1 MSGAAEIIVL
11 IVVSLVASLGAGL
24 GTGLAGLSAA
34 AVIAPM
40 LATFLGVNTY
50 EAVAIALASDILASA
65 VSAFVYAKNKNIDIK
80 NGLLMMACVLVF
92 CVIGT
97 FVGLLFPQK
106 AMGILSIFG
115 TTFIGLKFIIFPE
128 KEGKEPKQRSKKMKI
143 ILSIAVGCIIGFQ
156 CGFVGIGGGM
166 LMLFALNMLLG
177 YELKKAVGTSV
188 FIMSVT
194 ALTGSVGHFALI
206 GIANSGA
213 SVPSWLS
220 NAISQTAG
228 AGSIGM
234 KTWQEWAIL
243 GICIVFTMVFAQVA
257 AIFANKVNKRI
268 QNLATGITLTV
279 LGVVM
284 LVFQIVTFLAA
295 KG

>member
-1 MSGAAEIIVL
+1 MTGAAEVIVIIL
-11 IVVSLVASLGAGL
+11 VSLVASLGAGL

-50 EAVAIALASDILASA
+50 EAVAIALASDVLASA
-65 VSAFVYAKNKNIDIK
+65 VSAIVYAKNKNIDIK
-80 NGLLMMACVLVF
+80 NGLIMMACVLVF

-128 KEGKEPKQRSKKMKI
+128 KEGKEPKQRSKKVKI
-143 ILSIAVGCIIGFQ
+143 ILSIAVGCLIGFQ

-194 ALTGSVGHFALI
+194 ALVGSVTHFTLI
-206 GIANSGA
+206 GLANSGA
-213 SVPSWLS
+213 AVPDWITNFISTTSTGGLVGMQTWKEWL
-220 NAISQTAG
+220 
-228 AGSIGM
+228 
-234 KTWQEWAIL
+234 IL

-257 AIFANKVNKRI
+257 AIFANKVSKRI

-284 LVFQIVTFLAA
+284 LVFQIVTYLAA
-295 KG
+295 R

>member
-1 MSGAAEIIVL
+1 MTGAAEVIVIIL
-11 IVVSLVASLGAGL
+11 VSLVASLGAGL

-50 EAVAIALASDILASA
+50 EAVAIALASDVLASA
-65 VSAFVYAKNKNIDIK
+65 VSAVVYAKNKNIDIK
-80 NGLLMMACVLVF
+80 NGLIMMACVLVF
-92 CVIGT
+92 CIVGT
-97 FVGLLFPQK
+97 FIGLLFPQK

-128 KEGKEPKQRSKKMKI
+128 KEGKEPKQRSKKVKI
-143 ILSIAVGCIIGFQ
+143 ILSVVVGCLIGFQ

-166 LMLFALNMLLG
+166 LMLFALNILLG

-194 ALTGSVGHFALI
+194 ALVGSVTHFTLI
-206 GIANSGA
+206 GLVS
-213 SVPSWLS
+213 
-220 NAISQTAG
+220 AG
-228 AGSIGM
+228 APVPDWISNFISTTSTGGLVGM
-234 KTWQEWAIL
+234 QTWKEWLML
-243 GICIVFTMVFAQVA
+243 GICVVFTMVFAQVS
-257 AIFANKVNKRI
+257 AIFANKVSKRV

-284 LVFQIVTFLAA
+284 LAFQIVTYLAA
-295 KG
+295 R